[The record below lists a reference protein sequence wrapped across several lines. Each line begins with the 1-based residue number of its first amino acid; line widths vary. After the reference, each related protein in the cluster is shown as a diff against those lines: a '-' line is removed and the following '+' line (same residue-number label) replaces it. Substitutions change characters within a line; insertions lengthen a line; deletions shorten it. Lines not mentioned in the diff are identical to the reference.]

1 MEKTKLTLNPIL
13 VVGKFEIQNFD
24 EVENAV
30 LQKIKVIKEL
40 VITCDKASIDEA
52 KEKRAELNKFKK
64 AINDERIRKEKE
76 YMAGLIGSSQIKSIS
91 KIIDEGITSLDVK
104 IKEYENNED
113 QKKVEEIKTIFL
125 EIENPYNITIDK
137 VWNPRWLNKS
147 ISLKTIK
154 NEIEEIMTSVA
165 NDVTILTALIEKE
178 DATEKKIVMAKYFAT
193 LNKDLAITEH
203 LERKKI
209 TSQNVIIKKVENAEA
224 EQVYDVVFHI
234 RTSGIKIKNLG
245 KYLKD
250 NYIFFEQIK
259 NGIIKD
265 SKIAEVDE
273 NERL

>member
-234 RTSGIKIKNLG
+234 RTSGIKIKN
-245 KYLKD
+245 
-250 NYIFFEQIK
+250 
-259 NGIIKD
+259 GIIKD